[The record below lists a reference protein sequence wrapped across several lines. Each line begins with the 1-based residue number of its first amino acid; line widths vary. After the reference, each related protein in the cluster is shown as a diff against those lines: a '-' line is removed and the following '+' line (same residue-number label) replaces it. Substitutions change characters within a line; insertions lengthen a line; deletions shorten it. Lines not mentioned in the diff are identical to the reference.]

1 MKSVTW
7 MGSSL
12 DDLVAFPPDAR
23 RNAGYQLE
31 RVQRGEEPFDW
42 KPMSSVGPGVRE
54 IRVRDDSGE
63 FRVLYLMSRTELIYV
78 LHCFQKKTRKTARRD
93 TQLARTRFK
102 AIAHS
107 LERR

>member
-7 MGSSL
+7 MGGSR
-12 DDLVAFPPDAR
+12 DDLLAFPPDAR

-42 KPMSSVGPGVRE
+42 KPMSSIGAGVKE
-54 IRVRDDSGE
+54 IRIRDGSGE
-63 FRVLYLMSRTELIYV
+63 FRMVYLASRPEGIYV
-78 LHCFQKKTRKTARRD
+78 LHCFQKKTGKTARQD
-93 TQLARTRFK
+93 AQLARSRFK
-102 AIAHS
+102 AIANS